1 MWLGWSDKQW
11 GVWGQRGTEA
21 RLHRALQVIVRSV
34 GFIRGVMG
42 RPWRVERRTDM
53 TSLIF
58 QNEFFG
64 YWVEKWIG
72 SGEDEGLG
80 RGDLLGGGGC
90 GPRER

>member
-1 MWLGWSDKQW
+1 
-11 GVWGQRGTEA
+11 
-21 RLHRALQVIVRSV
+21 
-34 GFIRGVMG
+34 MG
-42 RPWRVERRTDM
+42 RPWRVERRTEM

-64 YWVEKWIG
+64 YWVKKWIG

-80 RGDLLGGGGC
+80 RGDPLGGGGC